1 MDYMKVA
8 NGKVLFILA
17 GIVILVVMTQS
28 VVFLKM
34 AWKRGLKIG
43 LSKEKLVETVKTSAV
58 FAIVP
63 SIPIVIAL
71 IAISPV
77 LGLPFSW
84 MRLSVIGSQSYEM
97 IAAKIGA
104 TSMGIKSLVD
114 PGYTAQAFSNSM
126 WVMSIGIIWGLVL
139 CIFGLKK
146 YQNKMKQVKQKD
158 SVWAEIMINA
168 LFFGMLSVFL
178 GDPIVSGGIS
188 LMVLLSS
195 ALVMLLITWIAKIT
209 KKGWIK
215 DFALSVSMV
224 AGMAFAVLFSM
235 FGLQ

>member
-1 MDYMKVA
+1 MDYMNIT
-8 NGKVLFILA
+8 NGKLLFLMA
-17 GIVILVVMTQS
+17 GLVILVVMTQS

-34 AWKRGLKIG
+34 AWKRGLNIG
-43 LSKEKLVETVKTSAV
+43 ISRDKLMETVKTSAV

-71 IAISPV
+71 IAISPI

-104 TSMGIKSLVD
+104 SSMGIENLADSR
-114 PGYTAQAFSNSM
+114 YTAQVFSNSM
-126 WVMSIGIIWGLVL
+126 WVMSIGVIWGLVL
-139 CIFGLKK
+139 CIFTLKK
-146 YQNKMKQVKQKD
+146 YQNKMKSVKKKD
-158 SVWAEIMINA
+158 PVWAEIMINA

-188 LMVLLSS
+188 LMVLVSS
-195 ALVMLLITWIAKIT
+195 ALVMLFITWIAKIT
-209 KKGWIK
+209 KKQWIK
-215 DFALSVSMV
+215 DFALSVSMI
-224 AGMAFAVLFSM
+224 AGMAFAVLFSQ
-235 FGLQ
+235 FGLV